1 MAKQKFYVGD
11 EVWYKIKSDD
21 IRKGKI
27 RAYAGNVNGNGQEY
41 YLLTGSDFWFKPEQI
56 AYEEKDLKEK

>member
-1 MAKQKFYVGD
+1 MAKEKFIPGE

-27 RAYAGNVNGNGQEY
+27 KNYAGNVNGNGQEY
-41 YLLTGSDFWFKPEQI
+41 YAITGTDFWFKPEQI
-56 AYEEKDLKEK
+56 KRNMKDFDKS